1 MGCSSTSGVPTQRNQ
16 VLAFLPSATETGPS
30 SVSLVLER
38 EWWREEVQRFNAIL
52 DYIANLKPA

>member
-1 MGCSSTSGVPTQRNQ
+1 MGCSSPSGVPTQRNQ

-38 EWWREEVQRFNAIL
+38 EWWREEVQRH
-52 DYIANLKPA
+52 P